1 MLLVPN
7 PALAWGSSGHRI
19 ISEIAIENLPDEIP
33 AFLRSPE
40 IARQIGELGREPD
53 RSKGTGNPHDADLNP
68 GHYVNIGDDKTVFGV
83 PLNPLPLTREDYD
96 TALRSHGTD
105 EFKAGYLP
113 YSIIDGWQQLEKD
126 FAYWRADSAGERI
139 AKSDADREF
148 FGQDRA
154 LRETLTIR
162 DLGYWSH
169 FVGDASQPMHVSVHY
184 NGWGDYPNPNN
195 YTSKKIHAYFEGEF
209 VRRYVTKTDA
219 GAKIPA
225 YRDCRCSIQ
234 DRTIA
239 YLLAS
244 QAQLVPLFELEKT
257 HAFDGVHSEGKDFA
271 AERLAAASGEIRDMV
286 VDAWRASADAT
297 VGYPPVSVRN
307 VESGKSYPIEELKGL
322 D

>member
-1 MLLVPN
+1 
-7 PALAWGSSGHRI
+7 
-19 ISEIAIENLPDEIP
+19 
-33 AFLRSPE
+33 
-40 IARQIGELGREPD
+40 
-53 RSKGTGNPHDADLNP
+53 
-68 GHYVNIGDDKTVFGV
+68 
-83 PLNPLPLTREDYD
+83 
-96 TALRSHGTD
+96 
-105 EFKAGYLP
+105 
-113 YSIIDGWQQLEKD
+113 
-126 FAYWRADSAGERI
+126 
-139 AKSDADREF
+139 
-148 FGQDRA
+148 
-154 LRETLTIR
+154 
-162 DLGYWSH
+162 
-169 FVGDASQPMHVSVHY
+169 MHVSVHY